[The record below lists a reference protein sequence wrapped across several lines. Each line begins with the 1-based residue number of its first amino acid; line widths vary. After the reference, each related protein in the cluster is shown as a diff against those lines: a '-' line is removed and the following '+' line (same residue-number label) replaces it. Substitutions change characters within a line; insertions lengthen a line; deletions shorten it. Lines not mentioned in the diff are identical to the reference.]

1 MRKLSYFFR
10 SVKLSVR
17 LKSVP
22 SRIVSVVGFGA
33 AFLPMLLSLR
43 LAVFADIV
51 QQLFGE
57 PALLGTALLSFGG
70 VVLLYLVQTVFNLV
84 WNYYTKEDAVRIK
97 RYVKEETLGLLGRIP
112 YRYIENYDDFREK
125 FTFIKSYGGEKT
137 AGSISLILRWLANLL
152 SFVSVAAILSAVSL
166 WIVVALIAACI
177 PAAVLSM
184 LQKDETYRM
193 RTKWMKEGRLTI
205 HYSDICRMNEPMKE
219 IRFFGLYPYIKE
231 KWRSLSGG
239 YIDKKKKITGKH
251 VLYNSIADLLRNGV
265 YLIVILITVR
275 EIFQNPARGLGTFM
289 LVLASAEQLQ
299 SVTTTLLVN
308 AVSVLAD
315 MRYIEDFLK
324 LLEMEGDSVKRDS
337 EVSENDAQEL
347 TRRVLLKS
355 KGGMGNGIDGSTEIT
370 DAVHEGE
377 GCEIKPGSITIET
390 DAAHEREGM
399 AEPYRKAD
407 IDFENVSFTYPGSVI
422 KALDNVTI
430 KIRQGEKIAIV
441 GANGSGKSTFISLL
455 CGFYQPDSGTVR
467 VNGMDIM
474 KNLEKLRRS
483 ISAIFQ
489 TFCQY
494 QDTLRNNITISD
506 PGRAQDD
513 EEIMSLAAGTGAD
526 EMIKNQKNTL
536 DEVVG
541 IFSDRGNN
549 LSGGQWQKIAIT
561 RALYRKK
568 ACMYIL
574 DEPTAALDPLGE
586 ANLYRNFGQLTGDKT
601 TILISHRLG
610 ITKVVDRIL
619 VFDKGK
625 IVEDGSHAELMAK
638 NGLYADMYKAQ
649 ARWYT

>member
-17 LKSVP
+17 LKSAP
-22 SRIVSVVGFGA
+22 SRAVSVVGFGA
-33 AFLPMLLSLR
+33 AFLPMLISLR
-43 LAVFADIV
+43 LAVFADNV
-51 QQLFGE
+51 QQFFGE
-57 PALLGTALLSFGG
+57 PALLRKALLSFGG
-70 VVLLYLVQTVFNLV
+70 VVFLYLVQLVFNLV
-84 WNYYTKEDAVRIK
+84 WNYYTKEDAARIK
-97 RYVKEETLGLLGRIP
+97 RYVKEETLWLLGRIP
-112 YRYIENYDDFREK
+112 YKYIENYDDFRER

-152 SFVSVAAILSAVSL
+152 SFVSVAVILSAVSP
-166 WIVVALIAACI
+166 WIVIALITACI

-289 LVLASAEQLQ
+289 LVLSSAEQLQ
-299 SVTTTLLVN
+299 AVTTTLLVN
-308 AVSVLAD
+308 AVSIFSD

-324 LLEMEGDSVKRDS
+324 LLEMEGEEEED
-337 EVSENDAQEL
+337 
-347 TRRVLLKS
+347 T
-355 KGGMGNGIDGSTEIT
+355 
-370 DAVHEGE
+370 
-377 GCEIKPGSITIET
+377 
-390 DAAHEREGM
+390 
-399 AEPYRKAD
+399 AEPYAKAD
-407 IDFENVSFTYPGSVI
+407 IDFENVSFTYPGSAI

-467 VNGMDIM
+467 VNGKDIM

-483 ISAIFQ
+483 VSAIFQ

-513 EEIMSLAAGTGAD
+513 DEIMNLATGTGAD
-526 EMIKNQKNTL
+526 EMIKGQKNTL
-536 DEVVG
+536 DEMVG

-568 ACMYIL
+568 ACVYIL

-586 ANLYRNFGQLTGDKT
+586 ANIYRNFGQLTGDKT

-625 IVEDGSHAELMAK
+625 IVEDGSHAELMVK
-638 NGLYADMYKAQ
+638 NGLYADMYRAQ

>member
-1 MRKLSYFFR
+1 MRKLSYFFQ

-17 LKSVP
+17 LKSAP
-22 SRIVSVVGFGA
+22 SRAVSVVGFGA
-33 AFLPMLLSLR
+33 AFLPMLISLR

-57 PALLGTALLSFGG
+57 PALLRTALLSFSG
-70 VVLLYLVQTVFNLV
+70 VVLLYLVQLVFNLV
-84 WNYYTKEDAVRIK
+84 WNYYTKEDAARIK
-97 RYVKEETLGLLGRIP
+97 RYVKEETLWLLGRIP
-112 YRYIENYDDFREK
+112 YKYIENYDDFRER
-125 FTFIKSYGGEKT
+125 FTFIKAYGGEKT

-152 SFVSVAAILSAVSL
+152 SFVSVAVILSAVSP
-166 WIVVALIAACI
+166 WIVIALIAACI

-289 LVLASAEQLQ
+289 LVLSSAEQLQ
-299 SVTTTLLVN
+299 AVTTTLLVN
-308 AVSVLAD
+308 AVSIFSD

-324 LLEMEGDSVKRDS
+324 LLEME
-337 EVSENDAQEL
+337 
-347 TRRVLLKS
+347 
-355 KGGMGNGIDGSTEIT
+355 
-370 DAVHEGE
+370 
-377 GCEIKPGSITIET
+377 
-390 DAAHEREGM
+390 REEKEDT
-399 AEPYRKAD
+399 AEPYAKAD
-407 IDFENVSFTYPGSVI
+407 IDFENVSFTYPGSAI

-430 KIRQGEKIAIV
+430 KIRQSEKIAIV

-455 CGFYQPDSGTVR
+455 CGFYQPDSGMVR
-467 VNGMDIM
+467 VNGEDIM

-483 ISAIFQ
+483 VSAIFQ

-513 EEIMSLAAGTGAD
+513 DEIMNLATGTGAD
-526 EMIKNQKNTL
+526 EMIKGQKNTL
-536 DEVVG
+536 DEMVG

-568 ACMYIL
+568 ACVYIL
-574 DEPTAALDPLGE
+574 DEPTAALDPLSE
-586 ANLYRNFGQLTGDKT
+586 ANIYRNFGQLTGDKT

-625 IVEDGSHAELMAK
+625 IVEDGSHAELMVK
-638 NGLYADMYKAQ
+638 NGLYSDMYRAQ

>member
-1 MRKLSYFFR
+1 MRKISYFFR

-17 LKSVP
+17 LKSIP
-22 SRIVSVVGFGA
+22 SRAVSVVGFGA
-33 AFLPMLLSLR
+33 AFLPMLISLR

-57 PALLGTALLSFGG
+57 PALLGTALLSFAG
-70 VVLLYLVQTVFNLV
+70 VVLLYLVQTVFNLI
-84 WNYYTKEDAVRIK
+84 WNYYTKEDAARIK
-97 RYVKEETLGLLGRIP
+97 RYVKEETLWLLGRIQ
-112 YRYIENYDDFREK
+112 YKYIENYDDFRER

-152 SFVSVAAILSAVSL
+152 SFVSVAVILSAVSP
-166 WIVVALIAACI
+166 WIVIALITACI

-275 EIFQNPARGLGTFM
+275 EIFRNPARGLGTFM
-289 LVLASAEQLQ
+289 LVLSSAEQLQ
-299 SVTTTLLVN
+299 AVTTTLLVD
-308 AVSVLAD
+308 AVSIFSD

-324 LLEMEGDSVKRDS
+324 LLEMEGEEEED
-337 EVSENDAQEL
+337 
-347 TRRVLLKS
+347 T
-355 KGGMGNGIDGSTEIT
+355 
-370 DAVHEGE
+370 
-377 GCEIKPGSITIET
+377 
-390 DAAHEREGM
+390 
-399 AEPYRKAD
+399 AEPYAKAD
-407 IDFENVSFTYPGSVI
+407 IDFENVSFTYPGSAI

-467 VNGMDIM
+467 VNGKDIM
-474 KNLEKLRRS
+474 KNLEKLRKS

-513 EEIMSLAAGTGAD
+513 DEIMNLATGTGAD
-526 EMIKNQKNTL
+526 EMIKGQKNTL
-536 DEVVG
+536 DEMVG

-549 LSGGQWQKIAIT
+549 LSGGQWQKIAII

-568 ACMYIL
+568 ACVYIL

-586 ANLYRNFGQLTGDKT
+586 ANIYRNFGQLTGDKT

-638 NGLYADMYKAQ
+638 NGLYADMYRAQ

>member
-1 MRKLSYFFR
+1 MRKISYFFR
-10 SVKLSVR
+10 SIKLSVR

-22 SRIVSVVGFGA
+22 SRAVSVLGFLA
-33 AFLPMLLSLR
+33 AFLPMLISLR
-43 LAVFADIV
+43 LAAFADIV
-51 QQLFGE
+51 QRLFGE

-84 WNYYTKEDAVRIK
+84 WNYYTKEDAARIK
-97 RYVKEETLGLLGRIP
+97 RYVKEETLELLVRIP
-112 YRYIENYDDFREK
+112 YKYIENYDDFREK
-125 FTFIKSYGGEKT
+125 FAFIKSYGGEKT

-152 SFVSVAAILSAVSL
+152 SFAGVAAILSAVSP
-166 WIVVALIAACI
+166 WIVIALIAACI

-265 YLIVILITVR
+265 YLVVILITVR

-289 LVLASAEQLQ
+289 LVLSSAEQLQ
-299 SVTTTLLVN
+299 AVTTTLLVN
-308 AVSVLAD
+308 AVSIFSD

-324 LLEMEGDSVKRDS
+324 LLEMEGDSVRRDS
-337 EVSENDAQEL
+337 EASENDAQEHSCC
-347 TRRVLLKS
+347 TRRKS
-355 KGGMGNGIDGSTEIT
+355 EDT
-370 DAVHEGE
+370 
-377 GCEIKPGSITIET
+377 
-390 DAAHEREGM
+390 

-422 KALDNVTI
+422 KALDNITV

-513 EEIMSLAAGTGAD
+513 EEIMNLAAGTGAD
-526 EMIKNQKNTL
+526 EMIKGQKNTL
-536 DEVVG
+536 DEMVG
-541 IFSDRGNN
+541 IFSDMGNN

-568 ACMYIL
+568 ACVYIL

-586 ANLYRNFGQLTGDKT
+586 ANIYRNFGQLTGDKT

-638 NGLYADMYKAQ
+638 NGLYADMYRAQ

>member
-17 LKSVP
+17 LKSAP
-22 SRIVSVVGFGA
+22 SRAVSVVGFGA
-33 AFLPMLLSLR
+33 AFLPMLISLR

-57 PALLGTALLSFGG
+57 PALLKTALLSFSG
-70 VVLLYLVQTVFNLV
+70 VVLLYLVQLVFNLV
-84 WNYYTKEDAVRIK
+84 WNYYTKEDAARIK
-97 RYVKEETLGLLGRIP
+97 RYVKEETLWLLGRIP
-112 YRYIENYDDFREK
+112 YKYIENYDDFRER

-152 SFVSVAAILSAVSL
+152 SFVSVAVILSAVSP
-166 WIVVALIAACI
+166 WIVIALITACI

-289 LVLASAEQLQ
+289 LVLSSAEQLQ
-299 SVTTTLLVN
+299 AVTTTLLVN
-308 AVSVLAD
+308 AVSIFSD

-324 LLEMEGDSVKRDS
+324 LLEME
-337 EVSENDAQEL
+337 
-347 TRRVLLKS
+347 
-355 KGGMGNGIDGSTEIT
+355 
-370 DAVHEGE
+370 
-377 GCEIKPGSITIET
+377 
-390 DAAHEREGM
+390 REEKEDT
-399 AEPYRKAD
+399 AEPYAKAD
-407 IDFENVSFTYPGSVI
+407 IDFENVSFTYPGSAI

-455 CGFYQPDSGTVR
+455 CGFYQPDSGMVR
-467 VNGMDIM
+467 VNGEDIM

-483 ISAIFQ
+483 VSAIFQ

-513 EEIMSLAAGTGAD
+513 DEIMNLATGTGAD
-526 EMIKNQKNTL
+526 EMIKGQKNTL
-536 DEVVG
+536 DEMVG

-568 ACMYIL
+568 ACVYIL

-586 ANLYRNFGQLTGDKT
+586 ANIYRNFGQLTGDKT

-625 IVEDGSHAELMAK
+625 IVEDGSHAELMVK
-638 NGLYADMYKAQ
+638 NGLYADMYRAQ

>member
-1 MRKLSYFFR
+1 
-10 SVKLSVR
+10 
-17 LKSVP
+17 
-22 SRIVSVVGFGA
+22 
-33 AFLPMLLSLR
+33 
-43 LAVFADIV
+43 
-51 QQLFGE
+51 
-57 PALLGTALLSFGG
+57 
-70 VVLLYLVQTVFNLV
+70 
-84 WNYYTKEDAVRIK
+84 
-97 RYVKEETLGLLGRIP
+97 
-112 YRYIENYDDFREK
+112 
-125 FTFIKSYGGEKT
+125 
-137 AGSISLILRWLANLL
+137 
-152 SFVSVAAILSAVSL
+152 
-166 WIVVALIAACI
+166 
-177 PAAVLSM
+177 
-184 LQKDETYRM
+184 
-193 RTKWMKEGRLTI
+193 
-205 HYSDICRMNEPMKE
+205 MNEPMKE

-289 LVLASAEQLQ
+289 LVLSSAEQLQ
-299 SVTTTLLVN
+299 AVTTTLLVN
-308 AVSVLAD
+308 AVSIFSD
-315 MRYIEDFLK
+315 MRYIEDFLR
-324 LLEMEGDSVKRDS
+324 LLEMEGEEEED
-337 EVSENDAQEL
+337 
-347 TRRVLLKS
+347 T
-355 KGGMGNGIDGSTEIT
+355 
-370 DAVHEGE
+370 
-377 GCEIKPGSITIET
+377 
-390 DAAHEREGM
+390 
-399 AEPYRKAD
+399 AEPYAKAD
-407 IDFENVSFTYPGSVI
+407 IDFENVSFTYPGSAI

-467 VNGMDIM
+467 VNGKDIM

-483 ISAIFQ
+483 VSAIFQ

-506 PGRAQDD
+506 PGRTQDD
-513 EEIMSLAAGTGAD
+513 DEIMNLAAGTGAD
-526 EMIKNQKNTL
+526 EMIKGQKNTL
-536 DEVVG
+536 DEMVG
-541 IFSDRGNN
+541 IFSDSGNN

-568 ACMYIL
+568 ACVYIL

-586 ANLYRNFGQLTGDKT
+586 ANIYRNFGQLTGDKT

-625 IVEDGSHAELMAK
+625 IVEDGSHAELMVK
-638 NGLYADMYKAQ
+638 NGLNADMYRAQ